1 MEPIVNNI
9 EESWHNG
16 YLRGIKDAESEKI
29 DAVKKVILKRKE
41 VLDKAR
47 KMNSDP
53 LQRSWYDGRLTGLM
67 DVYDLLNS
75 SVESIEVELEEP
87 R

>member
-9 EESWHNG
+9 EESWNNG
-16 YLRGIKDAESEKI
+16 YLAGVKAIEGEKVVAI
-29 DAVKKVILKRKE
+29 KKVILKRKA

-75 SVESIEVELEEP
+75 SVESIEIELEEKK
-87 R
+87 